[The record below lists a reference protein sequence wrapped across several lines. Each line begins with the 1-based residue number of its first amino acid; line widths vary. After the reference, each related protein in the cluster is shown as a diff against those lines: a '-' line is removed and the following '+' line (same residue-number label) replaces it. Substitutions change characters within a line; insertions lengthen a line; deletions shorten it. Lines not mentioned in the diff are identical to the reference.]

1 LNIGVGLVQLTHPVP
16 LKNGAVI
23 GQGTSLVLLV
33 GAVPTKLVAFVLVAL
48 GAVMLGV
55 TGGTVTGVQL

>member
-1 LNIGVGLVQLTHPVP
+1 VQLTHPVP

-23 GQGTSLVLLV
+23 GQGTLLVLLV

-48 GAVMLGV
+48 GV